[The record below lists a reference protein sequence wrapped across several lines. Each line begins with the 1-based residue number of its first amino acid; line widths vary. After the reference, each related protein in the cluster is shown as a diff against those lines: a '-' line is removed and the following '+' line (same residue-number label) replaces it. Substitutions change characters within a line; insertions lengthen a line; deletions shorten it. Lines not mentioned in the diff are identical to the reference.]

1 MSALDDIAAGRRD
14 SMVLAAIGGSRELA
28 IQVQERLS
36 AAGLLEPPADGEFGP
51 VSHWALGEFLAKA
64 GMPTQT
70 LLDAAAAQALLNPDV
85 AEMFPLRAT
94 DDTLAGRIAAAMLK
108 KGWWITRHP
117 DCVNIVYVEGLD
129 VDGTP
134 NDDAPNVF
142 NDLRLV
148 LRVGHDGQAEIAGSW
163 EGTTEPGKYYTEIR
177 KEDPRGAAR
186 IALGQYKSWCVG
198 LHPRSKPAVAHEAL
212 VQVKDIVVYRDLNE
226 DYERDGDPTDTGQ
239 FGINQHW
246 GYDMARHDI
255 GNASA
260 GCLVGRTK
268 AGHREFM
275 ALVKGD
281 PRYGASRGFRFMTA
295 VMLAADLQT

>member
-1 MSALDDIAAGRRD
+1 MSALDDIAGGR
-14 SMVLAAIGGSRELA
+14 MAAMALAAIGGQRALA
-28 IQVQERLS
+28 IQVQERLG

-51 VSHWALGEFLAKA
+51 VSQWALGEFLAKV
-64 GMPTQT
+64 GLSTT
-70 LLDAAAAQALLNPDV
+70 TRLDAAVARALLKADV
-85 AEMFPLRAT
+85 TELFPLRPSG
-94 DDTLAGRIAAAMLK
+94 TLAGRIAAAMLR

-117 DCVNIVYVEGLD
+117 DCVNIVYIEGMD
-129 VDGTP
+129 ADGTP

-148 LRVGHDGQAEIAGSW
+148 LRVNRDGQAEIAGSW
-163 EGTTEPGKYYTEIR
+163 EGTTEPGKYYTEI
-177 KEDPRGAAR
+177 KKDDPRGAAR

-212 VQVKDIVVYRDLNE
+212 VQVKDIVVYRDLNQ

-246 GYDMARHDI
+246 GYDMAKHDI

-295 VMLAADLQT
+295 VMLASDVV